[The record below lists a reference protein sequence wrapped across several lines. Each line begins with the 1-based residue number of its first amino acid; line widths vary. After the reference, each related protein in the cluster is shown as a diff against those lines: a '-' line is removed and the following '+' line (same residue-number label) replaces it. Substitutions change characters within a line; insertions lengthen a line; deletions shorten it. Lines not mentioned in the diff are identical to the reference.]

1 MSKSGSNQAVPA
13 RRDRASPPDGG
24 LTDLMKAHLDDV
36 TGGLAAGHNSW
47 RQRVAV

>member
-1 MSKSGSNQAVPA
+1 MSKVTGHETVSA
-13 RRDRASPPDGG
+13 RRDRASQPDGT

-47 RQRVAV
+47 RQRV